1 MKGWLV
7 VNGFLQSNKFDELY
21 AFLGRAAASL
31 GIELKKKT
39 STELFGCVDEPLV
52 DKPDFVLFWDKDY
65 ALAKRLENAG
75 LRLFNS
81 AEGVR
86 LADDKTLTAL
96 ALSGKVKTPK
106 TMLAPM
112 TFEGVGYTDLSFLAR
127 AEKELGY
134 PMVVKEACG
143 SFGRQVYLVHSKD
156 ELQKLVSGLGYKSFL
171 LQEYIACSSGRD
183 LRVNVVGGRVL
194 CGMLRENDHDFRS
207 NVTGGGTPR
216 AYVPMSA
223 QADAAVA
230 ACRAL
235 GLDFAGVDVLFGEGG
250 EPLVCEVNSNP
261 HFRSTYDCTGVD
273 MSVEI
278 LRYIQEQLA

>member
-21 AFLGRAAASL
+21 AFLCRAAVSL
-31 GIELKKKT
+31 GIELEKKT
-39 STELFGCVDEPLV
+39 STELFDRVDALV

-112 TFEGVGYTDLSFLAR
+112 TFDGVGYTDLSFLAR

-143 SFGRQVYLVHSKD
+143 SFGRQVYLVHSKE
-156 ELQKLVSGLGYKSFL
+156 ELQKLVSGLGYKPFL
-171 LQEYIACSSGRD
+171 LQEYIAYSSGRD

-194 CGMLRENDHDFRS
+194 CGMLRENDSDFRS
-207 NVTGGGTPR
+207 NITGGGKAHAYTPT
-216 AYVPMSA
+216 VE

-278 LRYIQEQLA
+278 LRYIHETLL

>member
-21 AFLGRAAASL
+21 AFLGRAAVSL
-31 GIELKKKT
+31 GIDLEKKT
-39 STELFGCVDEPLV
+39 STELFGCVDALV

-75 LRLFNS
+75 IRCFNS

-106 TMLAPM
+106 TMIAPL
-112 TFEGVGYTDLSFLAR
+112 TFEGVGYIDLFFLAR
-127 AEKELGY
+127 AEMELGY

-143 SFGRQVYLVHSKD
+143 SFGKQVYLAKNEA
-156 ELQKLVSGLGYKSFL
+156 ELRALVAGFGYKPFL
-171 LQEYIACSSGRD
+171 LQEYIACSAGRD
-183 LRVNVVGGRVL
+183 LRINVVGDRVL
-194 CGMLRENDHDFRS
+194 CAILRENDSDFRS
-207 NVTGGGTPR
+207 NITGGGKAR
-216 AYVPMSA
+216 AYKFSAA

-261 HFRSTYDCTGVD
+261 HFKSTYDCTGVD

-278 LRYIQEQLA
+278 LRYIQQQLV